1 MLALFAVHKTLR
13 DGKHKG
19 VREPKSLMGGKPLM
33 FAAHKPLMGG
43 KHKGFWGTY
52 S

>member
-19 VREPKSLMGGKPLM
+19 VREPKSLMDGKPLM
-33 FAAHKPLMGG
+33 FAVPKPLMDG
-43 KHKGFWGTY
+43 KPHYKDSRT
-52 S
+52 